1 MPPKS
6 EIENRS
12 NRHLTQNR
20 LQVTGCT
27 ADIYCLLHVV
37 VQGPGSFRAQLRST
51 FLFDVRLRSCGT
63 SKLPNFRILAY
74 IPHTKPLNVPSGDQ
88 PTAQGLHRR
97 IIPIFPRGSRRSKR
111 VPSGRGV
118 FFATSGR
125 ADGTPKLAQI
135 FDYGKWLYTYRT
147 QLHSA
152 SDLDQRCLKTRNS
165 KDGCTFPPNI
175 FAPTPKITS
184 KPHFGVLSMQ
194 NLLYG
199 ELSVSRM
206 LMELRR

>member
-1 MPPKS
+1 LPPKS

-12 NRHLTQNR
+12 NRHLTQSR

-152 SDLDQRCLKTRNS
+152 SDLDQRCLKRAILRT
-165 KDGCTFPPNI
+165 D
-175 FAPTPKITS
+175 
-184 KPHFGVLSMQ
+184 VLSHQISSLLPPKLPQ
-194 NLLYG
+194 NPILGSFQCKTYYT
-199 ELSVSRM
+199 ESSP
-206 LMELRR
+206 